1 MAGMREMKRKK
12 GNADVGDNLF
22 LIFFLLA
29 ATSFFLSS
37 ILLLRIKA
45 KVSRLRRL
53 YCIWTRDWSGGGF
66 SCLHLVFDQSNLSEI
81 I

>member
-22 LIFFLLA
+22 LIFCLLA

-53 YCIWTRDWSGGGF
+53 YCILDQGLVWRGF
-66 SCLHLVFDQSNLSEI
+66 CLFAFSF
-81 I
+81 